1 MKVWSFEG
9 QICNIHGLKM
19 PDLTAFF
26 FLIVSR
32 ERKPTKWLLPHIMA
46 DVFYNISASVI
57 N

>member
-1 MKVWSFEG
+1 
-9 QICNIHGLKM
+9 M
-19 PDLTAFF
+19 PDLTTFL

-32 ERKPTKWLLPHIMA
+32 EKKWMLPHIMA